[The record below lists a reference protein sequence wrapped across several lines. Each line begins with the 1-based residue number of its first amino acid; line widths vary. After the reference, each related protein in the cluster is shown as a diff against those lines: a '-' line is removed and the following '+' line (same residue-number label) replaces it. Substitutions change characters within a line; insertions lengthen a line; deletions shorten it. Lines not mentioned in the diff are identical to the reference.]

1 MKRIRKRIRFMLCMA
16 VILFAM
22 TTAVM
27 GCYQKDP
34 DTVDIPGKTPSG
46 TSEQQT
52 DPASTPAGKA
62 IPTVN
67 RQAELADAK
76 SKNPDAVAWL
86 YIPGAEVDDPV
97 MQAEDNGFYLNRDE
111 LREYSTWGCY
121 YADCRDHLSSRE
133 VLDTNTVI
141 YGHSSSD
148 CDPDGVRFTKLHRYM
163 DADFVKENPYIYLSV
178 DGSDLI
184 FQITALFI
192 TDIEFDYIN
201 PNPIGGELTDFFQT
215 VERKNWLDFDGVT
228 FSEGDTI
235 LTLSTCCRKYDKNNT
250 GNQRLVI
257 MAKLLP
263 EGAVAQDFTVRL
275 APEPEMP

>member
-1 MKRIRKRIRFMLCMA
+1 MLCM
-16 VILFAM
+16 VVLLFAM

-27 GCYQKDP
+27 GCYQKGP

-52 DPASTPAGKA
+52 DPTSTPAGKA

-86 YIPGAEVDDPV
+86 YIPGAEADDPV

-121 YADCRDHLSSRE
+121 YADCRNHLSGRDA
-133 VLDTNTVI
+133 LDTNTVI
-141 YGHSSSD
+141 YGHSAND

-178 DGSDLI
+178 DGDDLI

-192 TDIEFDYIN
+192 TDIGFDYID
-201 PNPIGGELTDFFQT
+201 PNPMGSKLTEFFQT
-215 VERKNWLDFDGVT
+215 VEKKNWLDIDGVT
-228 FSEGDTI
+228 FSEGDTF
-235 LTLSTCCRKYDKNNT
+235 LTLSTCCRKYDKTNS
-250 GNQRLVI
+250 GNQRLVV

-263 EGAVAQDFTVRL
+263 EGATEQAFTVKL
-275 APEPEMP
+275 VKKPEMP